1 MTDLFEATY
10 NCLTIL
16 FVLSLSL
23 SPSVFLFLS
32 PLHFNALNFSIYK
45 TNNVLISLEGILT
58 FTDENEGSGAFPVTE
73 MRIGVCIKGLCH
85 DRAYVWA
92 LTVADC
98 FLNQLEASNMHPRK
112 FT

>member
-85 DRAYVWA
+85 DRAHVWA

-98 FLNQLEASNMHPRK
+98 FLNQSEASNMHPRK